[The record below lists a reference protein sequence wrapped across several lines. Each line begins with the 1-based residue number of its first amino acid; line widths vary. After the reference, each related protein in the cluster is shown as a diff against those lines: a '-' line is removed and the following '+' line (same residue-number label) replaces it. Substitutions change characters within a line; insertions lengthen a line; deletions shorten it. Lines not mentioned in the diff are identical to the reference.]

1 MAALLEVED
10 LTVSFARGGEVARVV
25 SGVSYTVEQGETLGI
40 VGESGSGKSVHVL
53 AMLGLL
59 PSPPGYVE
67 AGRVRFGR
75 RDLLRLP
82 PSSLRD
88 VRGGADRPRL
98 PGPDD
103 GAEPG
108 ADDRAADR
116 RGLRAT
122 AGSPAA
128 PHGHARRSSWRW
140 SASLSRN
147 GVLDQFPH
155 ELSGGMR
162 QRVMIAIAIA
172 CEPALLIAD
181 EPTTALDVTV
191 QGQILDL
198 LGTLKQRLGMTMI
211 WITHDMGVIA
221 AIADRVQVMYGGH
234 VMERGPA
241 RAVFHDPRN
250 AYTWSLLRALPYAER
265 APGAASSSSAASR
278 RTLSTRRRAILSPRA
293 IPSRRSAASVR
304 CRRSGPFRAGRPIT
318 SPPPGTTCLLCLPR
332 RPPHDR
338 AAPRSQ
344 GIAQGL

>member
-59 PSPPGYVE
+59 PSPPGDVE
-67 AGRVRFGR
+67 AGRVWFGG

-88 VRGGADRPRL
+88 VRGGQIGLVFQDPMTALNPVLTIGRQIGDGLTRHRRL
-98 PGPDD
+98 SR
-103 GAEPG
+103 
-108 ADDRAADR
+108 RAARARAAELLAMVGIAQPER
-116 RGLRAT
+116 R
-122 AGSPAA
+122 
-128 PHGHARRSSWRW
+128 
-140 SASLSRN
+140 
-147 GVLDQFPH
+147 LDQFPH
-155 ELSGGMR
+155 EFSGGMR

-221 AIADRVQVMYGGH
+221 AIADRVQVMYAGH

-250 AYTWSLLRALPYAER
+250 AYTWSLLRALPHAER
-265 APGAASSSSAASR
+265 APGGR
-278 RTLSTRRRAILSPRA
+278 LLQ
-293 IPSRRSAASVR
+293 IP
-304 CRRSGPFRAGRPIT
+304 GQPPDPFN
-318 SPPPGTTCLLCLPR
+318 PPPGDPF
-332 RPPHDR
+332 
-338 AAPRSQ
+338 APRNPFATQRCFREMPPLRPVPGGPPDHLAAAWYDLPSLL
-344 GIAQGL
+344 AEKAPA